1 MNEWRKFS
9 RLPES
14 PEYWAGLRGRIGR
27 AVWRSGGLAV
37 GRSDGLAVWRLVA
50 GIVAAAAV
58 AILIVT
64 LPDATSQDASLVRSL
79 APADPVALEL
89 LNSSAPPHI
98 SSLLSAYAPESAQ

>member
-14 PEYWAGLRGRIGR
+14 PEYWAGLRRRIDR
-27 AVWRSGGLAV
+27 AAAEQRSKPTVRGGWPDLAL
-37 GRSDGLAVWRLVA
+37 GA

-58 AILIVT
+58 AVLIIT
-64 LPDATSQDASLVRSL
+64 RPQTTSQDASLVRSL

-89 LNSSAPPHI
+89 LNSPTPPHI
-98 SSLLSAYAPESAQ
+98 SSLLSAYVPESNR

>member
-14 PEYWAGLRGRIGR
+14 PEYWADLRGRINR
-27 AVWRSGGLAV
+27 AAAEQRPRPIAQGGWRDLAL
-37 GRSDGLAVWRLVA
+37 GA

-58 AILIVT
+58 AVLIIT
-64 LPDATSQDASLVRSL
+64 RPQTTSSEASIVRSL

-89 LNSSAPPHI
+89 LNSPAPPHI
-98 SSLLSAYAPESAQ
+98 SSLLSAYVPESAQ

>member
-14 PEYWAGLRGRIGR
+14 PEYWAGLRSRIDR
-27 AVWRSGGLAV
+27 AAAEQRPKPTERAGWRDLAL
-37 GRSDGLAVWRLVA
+37 GA

-58 AILIVT
+58 AVLIIT
-64 LPDATSQDASLVRSL
+64 RPQTTSREASLVGSL

-89 LNSSAPPHI
+89 LNSPAPPHI
-98 SSLLSAYAPESAQ
+98 SSLLSAYVPESSR